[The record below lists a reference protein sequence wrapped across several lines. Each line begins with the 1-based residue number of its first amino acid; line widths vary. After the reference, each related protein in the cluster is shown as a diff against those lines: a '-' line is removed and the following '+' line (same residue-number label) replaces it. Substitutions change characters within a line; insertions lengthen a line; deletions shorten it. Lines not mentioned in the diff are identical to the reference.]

1 MINLINNDT
10 VVLDR
15 TKTDKPRNITR
26 GNIVTIPE
34 SSYQALSDEVKKN
47 GTIYL
52 TYNDDDLAVGESV
65 STLDDSLPPV

>member
-34 SSYQALSDEVKKN
+34 SSYQALSDEVKNN
-47 GTIYL
+47 GTTYL
-52 TYNDDDLAVGESV
+52 TYNDDDLTAGESV

>member
-26 GNIVTIPE
+26 GNIVTLPE
-34 SSYQALSDEVKKN
+34 SAYQQLSDEVKNN
-47 GTIYL
+47 GTTYL
-52 TYNDDDLAVGESV
+52 TYNDDDLTAGESI

>member
-15 TKTDKPRNITR
+15 TKTDKPRKITR
-26 GNIVTIPE
+26 DNIVTIPE
-34 SSYQALSDEVKKN
+34 SSYQKLSDEVKNN

-52 TYNDDDLAVGESV
+52 TYSDDDLTAGESV

>member
-10 VVLDR
+10 VILDR
-15 TKTDKPRNITR
+15 TKTDKPRKITR
-26 GNIVTIPE
+26 DNIVTIPE
-34 SSYQALSDEVKKN
+34 SSYQKLSDEVKNN

-52 TYNDDDLAVGESV
+52 TYNDSDLTAGESV

>member
-34 SSYQALSDEVKKN
+34 SSYQALSDEVKNN
-47 GTIYL
+47 GTTYL
-52 TYNDDDLAVGESV
+52 TYNDDDLTDGESV

>member
-26 GNIVTIPE
+26 GNIVTLPE
-34 SSYQALSDEVKKN
+34 SAYQALSDEVKNN
-47 GTIYL
+47 GTTYL
-52 TYNDDDLAVGESV
+52 TYNDDDLTAGESV

>member
-15 TKTDKPRNITR
+15 TKTDKPRKITR
-26 GNIVTIPE
+26 DNIVTLPE
-34 SSYQALSDEVKKN
+34 SSYQKLSDEVKNN

-52 TYNDDDLAVGESV
+52 TYNDDDLTAGESV
-65 STLDDSLPPV
+65 SALDDSLPPV